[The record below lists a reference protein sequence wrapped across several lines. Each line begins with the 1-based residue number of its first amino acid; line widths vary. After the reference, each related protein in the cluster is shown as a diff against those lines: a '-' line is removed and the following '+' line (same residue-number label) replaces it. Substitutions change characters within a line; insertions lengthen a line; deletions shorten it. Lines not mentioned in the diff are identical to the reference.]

1 MSSTMHSSDLI
12 YDWNPPP
19 SGTPKPIQICD
30 ETLRDGL
37 QGGVRRTPILPEK
50 LALLAYSDALGLAE
64 AVVGFP
70 AQEISYQDALSICQG
85 AQQQSLKLSLGLLGR
100 MVDTDVQAIHRIQQA
115 SGHPVVAWLFVGCSP
130 IRRYVETRNIDE
142 LEQLTRSGIR
152 LAKQLGLPVNYGTED
167 TARAEPE
174 VVERL
179 FRAAIE
185 EGAETVTICDTVGHL
200 TPPGTQRLVAHFRQF
215 LDQQNLKARLDFHGH
230 NDRGLGVANALAAV
244 AAGIDRIHCT
254 ALGVGERSGNTP
266 LDQFLVNLKMQGQWP
281 KDLTPLSHYC
291 QAVARICQMPVPEN
305 YPILGTNAFLTQA
318 GVHASTILKA
328 EMRGETDIAALVY
341 SGVNPNLVGLD
352 YGIQVG
358 PHSGLSNVK
367 FLLYRQGIEST
378 EAMLDQ
384 ILAKARA
391 ENRVLS
397 TAEVCEMARS
407 HEWIT

>member
-1 MSSTMHSSDLI
+1 VAPIISKHSSDLI
-12 YDWNPPP
+12 YDWNPKP
-19 SGTPKPIQICD
+19 SSAPKPIQICD

-37 QGGVRRTPILPEK
+37 QGGVKRIPTLPEK
-50 LALLAYSDALGLAE
+50 LLLLAHSDALGLAE

-70 AQEISYQDALSICQG
+70 AQAVAYQESLALCQG
-85 AQQQSLKLSLGLLGR
+85 AQQQGLKLFLGLLGR
-100 MVDTDVQAIHRIQQA
+100 MVDADIHAIHRIQQA

-142 LEQLTRSGIR
+142 LEQLTRSGIG

-185 EGAETVTICDTVGHL
+185 EGADTVTICDTVGHL
-200 TPPGTQRLVAHFRQF
+200 TPPGTLRLVAHFREF
-215 LDQQNLKARLDFHGH
+215 LDRHNFKIRLDFHGH

-244 AAGIDRIHCT
+244 SAGIDRIHCT
-254 ALGVGERSGNTP
+254 ALGIGERSGNTP
-266 LDQFLVNLKMQGQWP
+266 LDQFLVNLKMQGQWTG
-281 KDLTPLSHYC
+281 DLTPLNHYC
-291 QAVARICQMPVPEN
+291 QDVARLCEMPVPEN
-305 YPILGTNAFLTQA
+305 YPILGANAFLTQA

-328 EMRGETDIAALVY
+328 ELRGETNIAALVY
-341 SGVNPNLVGLD
+341 SGVDPHVVGLD

-367 FLLYRQGIEST
+367 FLLHRQGIEST
-378 EAMLDQ
+378 DALLDQ
-384 ILAKARA
+384 ILDRARS

-397 TAEVCEMARS
+397 TAEVCEMVRS
-407 HEWIT
+407 LA